1 MLMVRHMAVMS
12 KGVHESVLV
21 RVRLFSVTYIC
32 VCIYRVKRVRAM
44 KVCEFM

>member
-21 RVRLFSVTYIC
+21 RVRLFSVTYSC
-32 VCIYRVKRVRAM
+32 VCIFESR
-44 KVCEFM
+44 ELGL